1 MDGCAIIDA
10 RRRESTEPGP
20 LWRANA
26 TTTGNVQTG
35 AWKSRLHSGNTEQ
48 DMRNALV
55 KSFMCD
61 HYSKTMHWAATDRDP
76 ARYGIRGRSEYWL
89 HRPSP
94 TFQHRER
101 AFFLLVAEKERIEW
115 DQTIA
120 PPPSTNLIFVRR
132 ETTPRQRKSEVS
144 CSKKSRIQ
152 DSFLDQSS
160 SGRVRV
166 FSGRRS

>member
-61 HYSKTMHWAATDRDP
+61 HYSKTMHWAATDREP

-101 AFFLLVAEKERIEW
+101 AFF
-115 DQTIA
+115 
-120 PPPSTNLIFVRR
+120 F
-132 ETTPRQRKSEVS
+132 
-144 CSKKSRIQ
+144 
-152 DSFLDQSS
+152 
-160 SGRVRV
+160 
-166 FSGRRS
+166 

>member
-35 AWKSRLHSGNTEQ
+35 ACKSRLHSGDTEQ
-48 DMRNALV
+48 DMRKALV
-55 KSFMCD
+55 RSFMCD

-101 AFFLLVAEKERIEW
+101 AFFLVAEKERKTNGIR
-115 DQTIA
+115 
-120 PPPSTNLIFVRR
+120 PSHHLPRR
-132 ETTPRQRKSEVS
+132 RRATRRRNGWRGKGNQEPAHQGHQRLR
-144 CSKKSRIQ
+144 SKR
-152 DSFLDQSS
+152 SS
-160 SGRVRV
+160 SRQTR
-166 FSGRRS
+166 

>member
-26 TTTGNVQTG
+26 VTAGAVQTG
-35 AWKSRLHSGNTEQ
+35 LRKSRLHSGDTEQ
-48 DMRNALV
+48 DMRKALV

-101 AFFLLVAEKERIEW
+101 AFFLLVAEKERKTNGIR
-115 DQTIA
+115 
-120 PPPSTNLIFVRR
+120 PSHHLPRR
-132 ETTPRQRKSEVS
+132 RRATRRRNGWRGKGNQEPARQRHQRLR
-144 CSKKSRIQ
+144 SKRPSSRQ
-152 DSFLDQSS
+152 T
-160 SGRVRV
+160 R
-166 FSGRRS
+166 

>member
-35 AWKSRLHSGNTEQ
+35 LRKSRLHSGDTEQ

-61 HYSKTMHWAATDRDP
+61 HYSKTMQLGGHGPGSGKIRDP
-76 ARYGIRGRSEYWL
+76 RPLGILVAPPVPDAPTSGTGISFIDCREERKPNEI
-89 HRPSP
+89 RPSHHLP
-94 TFQHRER
+94 RRRR
-101 AFFLLVAEKERIEW
+101 ATRRRNGWRGKGNQEPARQGHQRLRSKRPSSR
-115 DQTIA
+115 QT
-120 PPPSTNLIFVRR
+120 R
-132 ETTPRQRKSEVS
+132 
-144 CSKKSRIQ
+144 
-152 DSFLDQSS
+152 
-160 SGRVRV
+160 
-166 FSGRRS
+166 